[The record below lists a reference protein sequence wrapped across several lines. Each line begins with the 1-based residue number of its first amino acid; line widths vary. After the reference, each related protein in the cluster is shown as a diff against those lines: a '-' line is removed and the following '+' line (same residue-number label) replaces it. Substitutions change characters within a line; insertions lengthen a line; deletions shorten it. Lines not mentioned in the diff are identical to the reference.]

1 MILRYLRHIQQP
13 IFEIAGYFLPLRG
26 ITNFNPDHVS
36 STAHTLIS
44 TNPFGNARFLQLQQA
59 CFVQSI
65 YRLVIPK

>member
-36 STAHTLIS
+36 STAHTLIC
-44 TNPFGNARFLQLQQA
+44 TNPFGNARFLQLQ
-59 CFVQSI
+59 
-65 YRLVIPK
+65 